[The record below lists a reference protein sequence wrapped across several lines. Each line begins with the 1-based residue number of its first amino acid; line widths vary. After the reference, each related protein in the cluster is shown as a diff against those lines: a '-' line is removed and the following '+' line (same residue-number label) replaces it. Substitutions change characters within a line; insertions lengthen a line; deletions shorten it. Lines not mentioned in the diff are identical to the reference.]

1 VSDDVTSAADV
12 GPGTATERPAAKRG
26 RPRGP
31 RRTREERREE
41 LLDAAE
47 RAIRRAGPQASME
60 ELAAEA
66 GITKP
71 ILYSHFGDR
80 AGLAEA
86 LAERTSDMLISTLSD
101 SLHSAVRT
109 GNPRVVI
116 SSAFEAFCSFIE
128 ADPSIYRF
136 LVRSALDSPN
146 PVTSRLVTS
155 IAAQISLQLTRAL
168 KLADADV
175 KPAEAWG
182 LAIVGMGFVGAE
194 WWLDRQSLS
203 KDQVVE
209 YLTLLVWSGLAG
221 AGLDRLQAP
230 ADLAA
235 AGDLAVDSPAS
246 SSGT

>member
-1 VSDDVTSAADV
+1 MTSGDA
-12 GPGTATERPAAKRG
+12 GPRPAAKRG

-60 ELAAEA
+60 ELAGEA

-86 LAERTSDMLISTLSD
+86 LAERTSDMLISRLSD

-109 GNPRVVI
+109 GNPRLVI
-116 SSAFEAFCSFIE
+116 SSAFESFCSFIE
-128 ADPSIYRF
+128 SEPSIYRF

-175 KPAEAWG
+175 QPAEAWG

-209 YLTLLVWSGLAG
+209 YLTMLVWSGLAG
-221 AGLDRLQAP
+221 AGLDRLQP
-230 ADLAA
+230 TDLVLD
-235 AGDLAVDSPAS
+235 GTLPSP
-246 SSGT
+246 GT

>member
-1 VSDDVTSAADV
+1 MSSADA
-12 GPGTATERPAAKRG
+12 GSRAAERPAAKRG

-47 RAIRRAGPQASME
+47 RAIRRSGPQASME
-60 ELAAEA
+60 ELASEA

-86 LAERTSDMLISTLSD
+86 LAERTSDMLISTLAE
-101 SLHSAVRT
+101 SLRSAVRT

-128 ADPSIYRF
+128 AEPSIYKF
-136 LVRSALDSPN
+136 LVRSALDTPN
-146 PVTSRLVTS
+146 PVTSHLVTS

-168 KLADADV
+168 ELAEADTA
-175 KPAEAWG
+175 PAEAWG

-194 WWLDRQSLS
+194 WWIDRRTMA
-203 KDQVVE
+203 KDDVVE
-209 YLTLLVWSGLAG
+209 YLTILVWSGLAG
-221 AGLDRLQAP
+221 AGLDRLQP
-230 ADLAA
+230 ADLVLDAPEPEPSAA
-235 AGDLAVDSPAS
+235 
-246 SSGT
+246 T

>member
-1 VSDDVTSAADV
+1 MTSADAGSRAAD
-12 GPGTATERPAAKRG
+12 RPAGKRG

-60 ELAAEA
+60 ELASEA

-86 LAERTSDMLISTLSD
+86 LAERTSDMLISTLAQ
-101 SLHSAVRT
+101 SLRSAVRT
-109 GNPRVVI
+109 GNPRLVV

-128 ADPSIYRF
+128 AEPSIYRF

-146 PVTSRLVTS
+146 PVTSHLVTS
-155 IAAQISLQLTRAL
+155 IATQISAQLTRAL
-168 KLADADV
+168 ELADADV
-175 KPAEAWG
+175 APAEAWG

-194 WWLDRQSLS
+194 WWIDRRTMS
-203 KDQVVE
+203 KDDMVE
-209 YLTLLVWSGLAG
+209 YLTVLVWSGLSG
-221 AGLDRLQAP
+221 AGLDRLQP
-230 ADLAA
+230 TDLVS
-235 AGDLAVDSPAS
+235 DPLATAEPEPSTAS
-246 SSGT
+246 